1 MKCRVARQNQT
12 MPTTIDD
19 FAQKWAA
26 DLGRD
31 EADKTGLPLPMACR
45 SVARRMGLPLTSID
59 NIRRK
64 RVKSV
69 SARVMDRIRG
79 AVINKIN
86 QQIAVLDH
94 ELAGAKATA
103 DHPSDP
109 EILEAA
115 AVVEPAKR
123 LMRGQ
128 K

>member
-1 MKCRVARQNQT
+1 MDCRVTRQNEP

-26 DLGRD
+26 DLAKD
-31 EADKTGLPLPMACR
+31 EAERTGLPLPLACK
-45 SVARRMGLPLTSID
+45 SVARRMGLPVSSID

-69 SARVMDRIRG
+69 SARVMERIRG

-86 QQIAVLDH
+86 QEIAALNH
-94 ELAGAKATA
+94 ELHIAMATA
-103 DHPSDP
+103 DHPADP
-109 EILEAA
+109 EILEAQTVLEA
-115 AVVEPAKR
+115 AKR
-123 LMRGQ
+123 IMRGQ